1 MFDKLYDFILL
12 CFTLYNFCHF
22 SIFFIFYNHLFIDV
36 YARNSWCV
44 RLSRLRGRVT
54 GDRHASISR
63 CQRSTEKPL
72 RSHAFFIQGSSP
84 SSCNRLLRSLGRAPS
99 KRSSR
104 LTAAARSFLRDFT
117 IFILYLIYRHQIFC
131 ASSASARASL
141 RAAAF
146 SFSITAWKEK
156 TSSLMTGARTRMEIR
171 FGIAMRAFA
180 ISERFQT
187 RSRVWVAPT

>member
-1 MFDKLYDFILL
+1 MISFSYVLHYIIFAIFLY
-12 CFTLYNFCHF
+12 F
-22 SIFFIFYNHLFIDV
+22 SFFIIICLLMYTLAIVGV
-36 YARNSWCV
+36 YACLAS
-44 RLSRLRGRVT
+44 RGRVT
-54 GDRHASISR
+54 GTGMPPYPAAREAPRSR
-63 CQRSTEKPL
+63 CRA
-72 RSHAFFIQGSSP
+72 HAFFIQGSSS

-187 RSRVWVAPT
+187 RSRV

>member
-1 MFDKLYDFILL
+1 MISLSYVLHYIIFAIFLY
-12 CFTLYNFCHF
+12 F
-22 SIFFIFYNHLFIDV
+22 SFFIIICLLMYTLAIVGV
-36 YARNSWCV
+36 YACLASG
-44 RLSRLRGRVT
+44 GRVT

-72 RSHAFFIQGSSP
+72 RSHAFFIQGSSS

-187 RSRVWVAPT
+187 RSRV

>member
-1 MFDKLYDFILL
+1 MISFSYVLHYIIFAIFLY
-12 CFTLYNFCHF
+12 F
-22 SIFFIFYNHLFIDV
+22 SFFIIICLLMYTLAIVGV
-36 YARNSWCV
+36 YACLASRGEWPEPACLPV
-44 RLSRLRGRVT
+44 PLPEKHREAAADLTLS
-54 GDRHASISR
+54 
-63 CQRSTEKPL
+63 
-72 RSHAFFIQGSSP
+72 FIQGSSF

-187 RSRVWVAPT
+187 RSRV